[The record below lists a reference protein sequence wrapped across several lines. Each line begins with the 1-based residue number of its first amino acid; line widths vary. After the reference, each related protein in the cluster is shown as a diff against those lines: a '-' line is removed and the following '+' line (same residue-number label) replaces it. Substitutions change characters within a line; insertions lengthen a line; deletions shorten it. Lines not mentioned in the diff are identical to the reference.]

1 MAATAEELAINVTQL
16 VSFPDVAFAIDE
28 AISDE
33 QSSASDIGAL
43 ILSDPALT
51 AAVLRVAN
59 SALFNVAG
67 KVDNID
73 RAVSLVGMR
82 ELRDIVFGIY
92 ATKAF
97 EGIPTTLIAV
107 EDFWKHSLNCA
118 AAAQFLGRLARIRNA
133 DSLFTA
139 GLLHDVGQLVMFSQ
153 NPEKSALVLEMA
165 RESDTDGMLPFISEH
180 EVFGYDHQQVG
191 AAVAKQWSFPASLV
205 YSIAHH
211 HDPYTCDEVTQSMLV
226 VHVANSLAV
235 LAELDS
241 SDPEDGPP
249 IDPRAVTD
257 LNLPEGYIEK
267 TLEYVNTRVPELLS
281 SFVD

>member
-1 MAATAEELAINVTQL
+1 MAATAEELASNVTQL

-28 AISDE
+28 AISDD

-67 KVDNID
+67 EVDSID

-97 EGIPTTLIAV
+97 EGIPTSLIAV

-153 NPEKSALVLEMA
+153 SPEKSLTVLEMA
-165 RESDTDGMLPFISEH
+165 RESDTDGMLPFISEK

-191 AAVAKQWSFPASLV
+191 AAVAKQWNFPRSLV

-211 HDPYTCDEVTQSMLV
+211 HDPYECDEVTQTMLV
-226 VHVANSLAV
+226 VHVANSIAV
-235 LAELDS
+235 LSELDS
-241 SDPEDGPP
+241 ANPEDGPP